1 MSYHQ
6 YEILKAEWIAKNP
19 NATHE
24 QYQQAM
30 TAIARKCGV

>member
-6 YEILKAEWIAKNP
+6 YEILKAEWIAKHP
-19 NATHE
+19 DATPQE
-24 QYQQAM
+24 YQKAM